1 MKPAPFKYLAPR
13 TLDEALAYLAEHG
26 YDAKPLAG
34 GQSLVPAMNFRLATP
49 AVLVDLNRVDELF
62 FIRPGEDGGLR
73 IGAMTRQAQLER
85 DALIAERAPLIKETM
100 PYVAHPQIRNRGT
113 YGGSLAH
120 ADPAA
125 ELPAV
130 TVALNGRLRVQ
141 SQRGERWVPAE
152 EFFVGLFTT
161 VLEPDELLVEIALPP
176 LPPRTGWAFAEVSR
190 RHGDFALVGAAAVV
204 TLDESGRCAAV
215 RLVYTGVGEGP
226 VLSSSAAHVLQGTV
240 PDEQA
245 IREAAHQAAQKDI
258 APISD
263 IHASADF
270 RRHLAEVLGRRA
282 LIQAVSRARGQTP

>member
-13 TLDEALAYLAEHG
+13 SLDEALAHLAEHG

-34 GQSLVPAMNFRLATP
+34 GQSLVPAMNFRLAAP
-49 AVLVDLNRVDELF
+49 AVLVDLNRVEELF
-62 FIRPGEDGGLR
+62 YIRAGDDGGLR
-73 IGAMTRQAQLER
+73 IGAMTRQARLER
-85 DALIAERAPLIKETM
+85 DALVAERAPLIKETM

-130 TVALNGRLRVQ
+130 TIALNGRLRVR

-152 EFFVGLFTT
+152 AFFVGLFTT

-176 LPPRTGWAFAEVSR
+176 LPPRTGWAFTEVSR

-204 TLDESGRCAAV
+204 TLDEAGKCAAV

-226 VLSSSAAHVLQGTV
+226 VVAREAMRLLEGEV
-240 PDEQA
+240 PTSEA
-245 IREAAHQAAQKDI
+245 IQEAAHRAAQADVS
-258 APISD
+258 PIGD

-270 RRHLAEVLGRRA
+270 RRHLAHVLGRRA
-282 LIQAVSRARGQTP
+282 LTQAVARARGQTP

>member
-13 TLDEALAYLAEHG
+13 SLDEALAHLAEHG

-34 GQSLVPAMNFRLATP
+34 GQSLVPAMNFRLAAP
-49 AVLVDLNRVDELF
+49 AVLVDLNRVKELF
-62 FIRPGEDGGLR
+62 YIRSGDDGGLR
-73 IGAMTRQAQLER
+73 IGAMTRQARLER

-130 TVALNGRLRVQ
+130 TIALGGRLRVQ

-176 LPPRTGWAFAEVSR
+176 LPPRTGWAFTEVSR

-204 TLDESGRCAAV
+204 TLDEAGKCADV

-226 VLSSSAAHVLQGTV
+226 VVAREAMALLRGEEPT
-240 PDEQA
+240 EEA
-245 IREAAHQAAQKDI
+245 IREAAHKAAQVDVS
-258 APISD
+258 PIGD

-270 RRHLAEVLGRRA
+270 RRHLADVLGRRA
-282 LIQAVSRARGQTP
+282 LTQAVARARGQAS

>member
-1 MKPAPFKYLAPR
+1 MKPPPFKYLAPR

-34 GQSLVPAMNFRLATP
+34 GQSLVPAMNFRLAAP
-49 AVLVDLNRVDELF
+49 AVLVDLNRVEELF
-62 FIRPGEDGGLR
+62 YIRPGDDGGLR
-73 IGAMTRQAQLER
+73 IGAMTRQARLER

-130 TVALNGRLRVQ
+130 TIALGGRLRVQ

-176 LPPRTGWAFAEVSR
+176 LPPRTGWAFTEVSR

-204 TLDESGRCAAV
+204 TLDEAGKCADV

-226 VLSSSAAHVLQGTV
+226 AVAREAMALLRGEEPT
-240 PDEQA
+240 EEA
-245 IREAAHQAAQKDI
+245 IREAAHKAAQVDVS
-258 APISD
+258 PIGD

-270 RRHLAEVLGRRA
+270 RRHLANVLGRRA
-282 LIQAVSRARGQTP
+282 LTQAVARARG